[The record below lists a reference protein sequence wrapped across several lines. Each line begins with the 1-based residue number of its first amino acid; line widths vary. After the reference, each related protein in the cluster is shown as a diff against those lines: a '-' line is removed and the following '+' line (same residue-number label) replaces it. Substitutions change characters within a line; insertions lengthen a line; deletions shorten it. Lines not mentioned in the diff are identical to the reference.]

1 MLQRSV
7 RHARHAPCQCHST
20 AATPPAPTTLS
31 TAPPTLNRPLTI
43 PPRLAATEAA
53 SQDTAQEIL
62 RKQRLNRP
70 VSPHLSIYRPQIT
83 WYASS
88 LNRITGI
95 TLSGSLY
102 LFGLAYLAAP
112 YTGWHL
118 ETASMVAAVAAWP
131 TAAKVALKSFF
142 AFPMFFHSFNGVRH
156 LLWDVGIGFTNQQV
170 IRTGWS
176 VVGLTVVTSLY
187 YVFFQ

>member
-1 MLQRSV
+1 MASQRV
-7 RHARHAPCQCHST
+7 FQLGLRRAAAPAFKVQ
-20 AATPPAPTTLS
+20 PAGRTVTK
-31 TAPPTLNRPLTI
+31 
-43 PPRLAATEAA
+43 RLAATQSA
-53 SQDTAQEIL
+53 SQESAAEIL
-62 RKQRLNRP
+62 AKQRLQRP

-118 ETASMVAAVAAWP
+118 ETASMVATVAAWP
-131 TAAKVALKSFF
+131 AAAKIALKSFF

-156 LLWDVGIGFTNQQV
+156 LLWDIGVGFTNQQV